1 MSYQQ
6 PGTLWKSGYF
16 WLLVRKMTRL
26 SNLTTRNL
34 LIAMHDAIA
43 TAVALLASFYLRFE
57 GDWFFDR
64 VPLLLRMLPFF
75 IALSIVVCYAFNLT
89 TTKWRFFSLPDVLNI
104 LRAAAVLTVALVVL
118 DYIFVAP
125 NVHGSSVAPNVQ
137 GAFFLGKITIILYFF
152 LEVFFLSGSRF
163 VYRYFRYTRARYH
176 ARTDEDAAPAL
187 LIGRAADAEVLLRAI
202 ESGAVKRLWPVGV
215 LSPSPADRGQ
225 MIRNIPVL
233 GGIDD
238 LDDVIEDFA
247 KRNKPIARVVMA
259 PSAFEPDARPES
271 VLMRA
276 RRHGLIVS
284 RLPSLESGDA
294 PRLTAVAVEDLLL
307 RPSEKIDYARL
318 EALVKNKS
326 VIVTGGGGSIGS
338 EICDRVA
345 TFGAARLLVIENS
358 EPALYAVVESLTAQ
372 NTEAAIEGRIADIR
386 DRDRIHRLMS
396 EFKPDIV
403 FHAAALKHV
412 PILERDWSEGVKTNI
427 FGSINVADAAIAS
440 GAEAMVMISTDKAIE
455 PVSMLGLTKRFAEMY
470 CQALDHD
477 LATQSDGKSRMRL
490 ISVRFGNVLASN
502 GSVVPKFKAQIE
514 AGGPVTVTH
523 PDMVRYFMTIREACD
538 LVLTAATHA
547 LTPVRPD
554 VSVYVL
560 NMGQPV
566 KIVDLAERMIRLSGL
581 QPGHDIEIVF
591 TGMRPGERLNE
602 ILFATEEPTVEIGL
616 AGIMAAKPN
625 EPPMQTLRKWIGM
638 LEQAIAKDD
647 RATIKAV
654 LKDAVPEF
662 GPVAAAEATARS
674 GPILQS

>member
-1 MSYQQ
+1 MIRFS
-6 PGTLWKSGYF
+6 
-16 WLLVRKMTRL
+16 RL
-26 SNLTTRNL
+26 TSRNL
-34 LIAMHDAIA
+34 LIVIHYALA
-43 TAVALLASFYLRFE
+43 TSAELLASFYLRFE
-57 GDWFFDR
+57 GESFFDR
-64 VPLLLRMLPFF
+64 LPLLLRILPYF
-75 IALSIVVCYAFNLT
+75 IALSVMVCYIFNLT
-89 TTKWRFFSLPDVLNI
+89 TTKWRFFSLPDALNI
-104 LRAAAVLTVALVVL
+104 LRAATVLTLALVVM

-125 NVHGSSVAPNVQ
+125 NIHGEPVAPKLQ
-137 GAFFLGKITIILYFF
+137 GTFFLGKITIILYWF
-152 LEVFFLSGSRF
+152 LEIFFLSGTRF
-163 VYRYFRYTRARYH
+163 VYRYLRYARARYH

-247 KRNKPIARVVMA
+247 KRDKPIARVVMA

-271 VLMRA
+271 VLMRS

-318 EALVKNKS
+318 EALVKNTS
-326 VIVTGGGGSIGS
+326 VIVTGGGGSIGA
-338 EICDRVA
+338 EICNRVA

-358 EPALYAVVESLTAQ
+358 EPALYAVVEALSAQ
-372 NTEAAIEGRIADIR
+372 NTEAVIEGRIADIR

-427 FGSINVADAAIAS
+427 FGSVNVADAALAA
-440 GAEAMVMISTDKAIE
+440 GAEAMVMISTDKASE
-455 PVSMLGLTKRFAEMY
+455 PVPMLGLTKRFAGMY

-477 LATQSDGKSRMRL
+477 LVTQATGKPRMRL
-490 ISVRFGNVLASN
+490 ISVRFGSVLASN

-547 LTPVRPD
+547 LGTQRPD
-554 VSVYVL
+554 ASVYVL

-581 QPGHDIEIVF
+581 QPGYDIEIVF
-591 TGMRPGERLNE
+591 TGMRPGERMHE
-602 ILFATEEPTVEIGL
+602 ILFASEEPTREMRV
-616 AGIMAAKPN
+616 AGIMAEQPN
-625 EPPMQTLRKWIGM
+625 EPPMQTLRKWITA
-638 LEQAIAKDD
+638 LEQAIARDD
-647 RATIKAV
+647 RATIRTI

-662 GPVAAAEATARS
+662 GSTAA
-674 GPILQS
+674 

>member
-1 MSYQQ
+1 M
-6 PGTLWKSGYF
+6 
-16 WLLVRKMTRL
+16 MRL
-26 SNLTTRNL
+26 SNLTLRNA
-34 LIAMHDAIA
+34 LIATHDALA
-43 TAVALLASFYLRFE
+43 TALAVLASFYLRFE
-57 GDWFFDR
+57 GDLLTDR
-64 VPLLLRMLPFF
+64 LPLLFRILPYF
-75 IALSIVVCYAFNLT
+75 IAFSVVVCYALNLT
-89 TTKWRFFSLPDVLNI
+89 TAKWRFISLPDALNI
-104 LRAAAVLTVALVVL
+104 LRAATVLAVALVVL

-125 NVHGSSVAPNVQ
+125 NTHGTPVAPNLQ
-137 GAFFLGKITIILYFF
+137 GAYFFGKVTIILFWF
-152 LEVFFLSGSRF
+152 LEVSFLSALRF
-163 VYRYFRYTRARYH
+163 AYRYFRYTRVRHH
-176 ARTDEDAAPAL
+176 AMAEDAAATL
-187 LIGRAADAEVLLRAI
+187 LVGRAADAEILLRGI
-202 ESGAVKRLWPVGV
+202 ESGAVRRIWPVGL

-225 MIRNIPVL
+225 LIRNIPVL

-238 LDDVIEDFA
+238 IEDVIADFA
-247 KRNKPIARVVMA
+247 RRNKPIARVVMT
-259 PSAFEPDARPES
+259 PSAFDPEARPES

-276 RRHGLIVS
+276 RRLGLIVS

-294 PRLTAVAVEDLLL
+294 PRLTTVAVEDLLL

-318 EALVKNKS
+318 EALVKGKA

-338 EICDRVA
+338 EICDRVV

-358 EPALYAVVESLTAQ
+358 EPALYAV
-372 NTEAAIEGRIADIR
+372 TEALAAHDGSAVIEGRVADIR
-386 DRDRIHRLMS
+386 DRERIQRLMN

-427 FGSINVADAAIAS
+427 FGSVNVADAALAA
-440 GAEAMVMISTDKAIE
+440 GAGAMVMISTDKAIE

-477 LATQSDGKSRMRL
+477 LAAQGDGQPRMRL

-538 LVLTAATHA
+538 LVITAAAHA
-547 LTPVRPD
+547 LAPQRPD

-566 KIVDLAERMIRLSGL
+566 KIVELAERMIRLSGL
-581 QPGHDIEIVF
+581 QPGHDIDIVF

-602 ILFATEEPTVEIGL
+602 ILFANEEPAVEIGV

-625 EPPMQTLRKWIGM
+625 EPPMQSLRKWIAA
-638 LEQAIAKDD
+638 LEQAIARDD

-662 GPVAAAEATARS
+662 GAAASSRAGRY
-674 GPILQS
+674 PQDNPDFRI